1 MRKSAPDDRVRST
14 EQDLQGLGVRRVQVT
29 FTEAQWALIGSLRGI
44 MGDSDAT
51 VVRNMVMAWLAE
63 KSLLTTVAKERLARW
78 PLESQLQHLNEAPWN
93 KRGQDESGRGGRRT
107 SSDADSDSSR

>member
-1 MRKSAPDDRVRST
+1 M
-14 EQDLQGLGVRRVQVT
+14 QVRRVQVT
-29 FTEAQWALIGSLRGI
+29 FTEAQWALIASLRGV

-78 PLESQLQHLNEAPWN
+78 PLERVPESF
-93 KRGQDESGRGGRRT
+93 QDLPMDSPRERESKGKGSRS
-107 SSDADSDSSR
+107 SSDPERATR